1 MTPEEKALEARFDR
15 VEKIFEEIKS
25 EINAL
30 SANISNGNGCD
41 YPLEEL
47 SSLITITKKSSV
59 CCDIN
64 SGNSDYFQPERI
76 KISVTDGN
84 GDKSF
89 CHIGRISVGGAPM
102 NLMDNVSARS
112 DRSTAY
118 GSGKDDRIRPELLSH
133 SDEWRLYRNACFIT
147 VFGHYN
153 RLLSIDFENPNN
165 FDIRVYI
172 SILGNA
178 VHSLDH
184 LDHCSGYKSP
194 IYQMSKLK
202 DPYR

>member
-30 SANISNGNGCD
+30 SADILNGSGYA

-47 SSLITITKKSSV
+47 PSLITITKKSSV
-59 CCDIN
+59 CCNIN
-64 SGNSDYFQPERI
+64 SGNSNYFKPERI
-76 KISVTDGN
+76 KISVTDEN

-102 NLMDNVSARS
+102 NLMDNVSAISNRP
-112 DRSTAY
+112 TTY
-118 GSGKDDRIRPELLSH
+118 GSSKGDRFRPELLSH
-133 SDEWRLYRNACFIT
+133 SDEWRLYRSACFIT
-147 VFGHYN
+147 VFGHYE

-178 VHSLDH
+178 VCSLDQF
-184 LDHCSGYKSP
+184 SV
-194 IYQMSKLK
+194 
-202 DPYR
+202 YRI